1 MLGRLLIDPQS
12 WGYAHIPKAPVLTYI
27 LTILCLINTIY
38 TFSRKRYY
46 RLFENALDIPP
57 STPSAYRVRVDS
69 SPLSSS
75 PLRFLSSILIGAGAE
90 SRLHPDAGRDVWE
103 LAVWD
108 PKPFCLKML
117 CYLSPGHAL
126 AYWFFLPAAPEDPRP
141 SVTVMTTIV
150 LVTLLSAQLILF
162 QLFFLQQMKDTAIIH
177 KEVLNEY
184 DIKFVHPLT
193 RPKMRDVG
201 TQLSMSEA
209 NAQNLQHG
217 MGDYGSV
224 DTYTPTTILKKA
236 FRIHPNPAYAKL
248 IDLERPLQR
257 MQASRNV
264 PNLAPL
270 YETPIHQ
277 REISSPVRLS
287 PAIRPLRSRSIR
299 VGDGGS
305 LGVYSHVQSPLR
317 KAASNNIVE
326 EQQLVDRGTSP
337 VKRADTYGTRG
348 IHIRDP

>member
-1 MLGRLLIDPQS
+1 M
-12 WGYAHIPKAPVLTYI
+12 
-27 LTILCLINTIY
+27 TILCLINTIY

-46 RLFENALDIPP
+46 RLFENALDVPP

-75 PLRFLSSILIGAGAE
+75 PLRFLSSILTGAGTE
-90 SRLHPDAGRDVWE
+90 SRLHPDAERHVWE

-108 PKPFCLKML
+108 PKPFCLRMF

-126 AYWFFLPAAPEDPRP
+126 VYWFFLPPAPEDSKP
-141 SVTVMTTIV
+141 SITVMTTIV
-150 LVTLLSAQLILF
+150 LATLLSVQLILF

-184 DIKFVHPLT
+184 DIKFVHPRI

-201 TQLSMSEA
+201 TQISLFEA
-209 NAQNLQHG
+209 NAQG
-217 MGDYGSV
+217 IGDYGSV
-224 DTYTPTTILKKA
+224 DTYTPTTILKKG

-248 IDLERPLQR
+248 IDPELPLQR
-257 MQASRNV
+257 MQGSGNV
-264 PNLAPL
+264 PILAPL
-270 YETPIHQ
+270 YETPIHH
-277 REISSPVRLS
+277 RETSSPMRPS
-287 PAIRPLRSRSIR
+287 PAIRPLHSRSIR

-326 EQQLVDRGTSP
+326 GQRLIDRGTSP
-337 VKRADTYGTRG
+337 VKKDLLPVKRAGMHGTRG
-348 IHIRDP
+348 INMRDS

>member
-1 MLGRLLIDPQS
+1 M
-12 WGYAHIPKAPVLTYI
+12 
-27 LTILCLINTIY
+27 TILCLINTIY

-46 RLFENALDIPP
+46 RLFENALDAPP

-69 SPLSSS
+69 SPISSS
-75 PLRFLSSILIGAGAE
+75 PLRFLSNILTGAGTE
-90 SRLHPDAGRDVWE
+90 SRLHPDAERDVWE

-108 PKPFCLKML
+108 PKPFCLKMF

-126 AYWFFLPAAPEDPRP
+126 VYWFFLPAAPEDPRP

-150 LVTLLSAQLILF
+150 LVTLLSVQLIF
-162 QLFFLQQMKDTAIIH
+162 FHLFFLQQMKDTVIIH

-184 DIKFVHPLT
+184 DIKFVHPRT

-209 NAQNLQHG
+209 DAQNLRHG

-224 DTYTPTTILKKA
+224 DTYTPTTILKKG

-248 IDLERPLQR
+248 IDPELPLQR

-277 REISSPVRLS
+277 RETSSPMRPS
-287 PAIRPLRSRSIR
+287 PAIRSLHSRSIR

-317 KAASNNIVE
+317 KAASDNIVE
-326 EQQLVDRGTSP
+326 EQRLVERGASP
-337 VKRADTYGTRG
+337 VKRAGMHGARG
-348 IHIRDP
+348 INMKAY

>member
-1 MLGRLLIDPQS
+1 M
-12 WGYAHIPKAPVLTYI
+12 
-27 LTILCLINTIY
+27 TILCLINTIY

-46 RLFENALDIPP
+46 RLFENALDVPP
-57 STPSAYRVRVDS
+57 STPSAYRVRVES
-69 SPLSSS
+69 SPISSS
-75 PLRFLSSILIGAGAE
+75 PLRFLSNILTGAGTE
-90 SRLHPDAGRDVWE
+90 SRLHPDAERDVWE

-108 PKPFCLKML
+108 PKPFCLKMF

-126 AYWFFLPAAPEDPRP
+126 VYWFFLPAAPEDPRP
-141 SVTVMTTIV
+141 SVTVMTTII

-162 QLFFLQQMKDTAIIH
+162 HLFFLQQMKDTVIIH

-184 DIKFVHPLT
+184 DIKFVHPRT
-193 RPKMRDVG
+193 RPKIRDVG

-209 NAQNLQHG
+209 NAQNLRHG

-224 DTYTPTTILKKA
+224 DTYTPTTIQQKG

-248 IDLERPLQR
+248 IDPELPLQR
-257 MQASRNV
+257 FQASRNV
-264 PNLAPL
+264 SNLAPL
-270 YETPIHQ
+270 FETPIHQ
-277 REISSPVRLS
+277 RETSPAVRPS
-287 PAIRPLRSRSIR
+287 PAIRPLHSRSIR

-326 EQQLVDRGTSP
+326 EQRLVDRGASP
-337 VKRADTYGTRG
+337 VKRTGMHGARG
-348 IHIRDP
+348 INMKAS

>member
-1 MLGRLLIDPQS
+1 M
-12 WGYAHIPKAPVLTYI
+12 
-27 LTILCLINTIY
+27 TILCLINTIY

-46 RLFENALDIPP
+46 RLFENALDVPP

-75 PLRFLSSILIGAGAE
+75 PLRFLSSILTGAGTE
-90 SRLHPDAGRDVWE
+90 SRLHPDAERHVWE

-108 PKPFCLKML
+108 PKPFCLRMF

-126 AYWFFLPAAPEDPRP
+126 VYWFFLPAAPEDSKPII
-141 SVTVMTTIV
+141 TVMTTIV
-150 LVTLLSAQLILF
+150 LATLLSVQLICF

-184 DIKFVHPLT
+184 DIKFVHPRT

-201 TQLSMSEA
+201 TQISSFEA
-209 NAQNLQHG
+209 NAQG
-217 MGDYGSV
+217 IGDYGSV
-224 DTYTPTTILKKA
+224 DTYTPTTILKKG

-248 IDLERPLQR
+248 IDPELPLQR
-257 MQASRNV
+257 MQGSGNV
-264 PNLAPL
+264 PILAPM
-270 YETPIHQ
+270 YETPIHH
-277 REISSPVRLS
+277 RETSSPMRPS
-287 PAIRPLRSRSIR
+287 PLIRPLHSRSIR

-317 KAASNNIVE
+317 KAALNNIGE
-326 EQQLVDRGTSP
+326 GQRLIDRGTSP
-337 VKRADTYGTRG
+337 VKKDLLPVKRAGMHSARG
-348 IHIRDP
+348 INMRDS